1 MRIFTLLAVTVGLL
15 LSLEPSGQAK
25 EPAPAQ
31 SAGSEASDAEVAAR
45 ADALEVAGAFSNDG
59 FKIRD
64 GHWLS
69 EITTKKPK
77 IIQVNLFA
85 GNQYWFIAAAS
96 EQAKKIAVSIFNEKG
111 EPLISEP
118 YSNARQSAAG
128 FAPEISGP
136 YYVQVEETDG
146 EPATFCFLYSYK

>member
-1 MRIFTLLAVTVGLL
+1 MRIPTLFAAALVLAAPI
-15 LSLEPSGQAK
+15 PSGVAK
-25 EPAPAQ
+25 ERAAVGSPAEP
-31 SAGSEASDAEVAAR
+31 SDAEVAAR
-45 ADALEVAGAFSNDG
+45 AEALEVAGAFSNDG

-64 GHWLS
+64 GHWVA
-69 EITTKKPK
+69 EIAVSQPK
-77 IIQVNLFA
+77 VIQVNLFA

-96 EQAKKIAVSIFNEKG
+96 EKAKKIAVSIFNEKG
-111 EPLISEP
+111 EPLLSEP

-128 FAPEISGP
+128 FAPETSGP

>member
-1 MRIFTLLAVTVGLL
+1 MRNAALFTAAAFLLTAPLPPGV
-15 LSLEPSGQAK
+15 AK
-25 EPAPAQ
+25 EPAPTG
-31 SAGSEASDAEVAAR
+31 SAAEPGDAEVAAR
-45 ADALEVAGAFSNDG
+45 SEALEVAGAFSNDG

-64 GHWLS
+64 GHWVDG
-69 EITTKKPK
+69 IAVNKPK

-96 EQAKKIAVSIFNEKG
+96 EKAKKIAVSIFNEKG
-111 EPLISEP
+111 EPLLSEP

-128 FAPEISGP
+128 FAPETSGP
-136 YYVQVEETDG
+136 YYVQVEETEG